1 MRDIQ
6 VKFYVRLPWKKHI
19 KKQEDSLHQ
28 LIGRTFKEET
38 RKLLYLEYSF
48 VWW

>member
-6 VKFYVRLPWKKHI
+6 VKFYVGLSWKKHI
-19 KKQEDSLHQ
+19 KKQEVSLQ
-28 LIGRTFKEET
+28 QIIGLTFKEET
-38 RKLLYLEYSF
+38 RKVLYLDYSF